1 MADFYWDEDPLAQLG
16 EVTQHPARSASQ
28 SSGPLSSV
36 QSPVVQ
42 ETAKAVIDNIL
53 SEYKPI
59 HMSDDT
65 VKVLQAFLD
74 NLSGRGLLTL
84 RDDIFAVKE
93 DPRLYDSFETSWSM
107 PS

>member
-1 MADFYWDEDPLAQLG
+1 M
-16 EVTQHPARSASQ
+16 R
-28 SSGPLSSV
+28 PLSSV

-53 SEYKPI
+53 SEYKSI

-93 DPRLYDSFETSWSM
+93 DPRWLRQLRNFLVDAILKPSM
-107 PS
+107 FTPQPPPPTARSCPPES